1 MLNFTNLVQEEIE
14 TKELK
19 AVREAKKVLLK
30 IFESERVIPIQKWL
44 VRRMIEQNIEPKFE
58 KVIAQYDREGE
69 GLFLFEKAKA
79 RLFLDPQSINW
90 AMKSIIQDY
99 ERVGLSEK
107 DALRVP
113 IRLQEFQKHN
123 LPIGKTTIRHNHETL
138 IKKREELEKLGIPV
152 NSGTLTCNLN
162 GAFMQRKYKS
172 NISS

>member
-14 TKELK
+14 TEELK
-19 AVREAKKVLLK
+19 TVREAKKVLLK

-44 VRRMIEQNIEPKFE
+44 VRRMIEQNIEPKFA

-99 ERVGLSEK
+99 KKVGLSEK
-107 DALRVP
+107 DALRAP
-113 IRLQEFQKHN
+113 IRLQELQKNN
-123 LPIGKTTIRHNHETL
+123 LPIGKTTIRCNHETL
-138 IKKREELEKLGIPV
+138 IKKRKKLEKLGVPV
-152 NSGTLTCNLN
+152 NSSTLASNPN
-162 GAFMQRKYKS
+162 GEFIQTKK
-172 NISS
+172 I

>member
-1 MLNFTNLVQEEIE
+1 VLNFTNLVQEEIE
-14 TKELK
+14 TKKLK

-30 IFESERVIPIQKWL
+30 IFESERVALQKWL
-44 VRRMIEQNIEPKFE
+44 VRKMIEQGIEPKFT

-99 ERVGLSEK
+99 EKVGLSEK
-107 DALRVP
+107 DALRAP
-113 IRLQEFQKHN
+113 IRLQELQKHN
-123 LPIGKTTIRHNHETL
+123 LPIGKTTIRRNHETL
-138 IKKREELEKLGIPV
+138 IKKRKELEKLGIPV
-152 NSGTLTCNLN
+152 NSGTLACNPN
-162 GAFMQRKYKS
+162 GAFIQKKYKS